1 MGFMHHNRSEID
13 RRSVR
18 VSLTQKRRDV
28 RKVVSKLFA
37 THTAGLMTKGMLD
50 HRGIDDITMSLRRV
64 ERYWTEQIR
73 YIY

>member
-1 MGFMHHNRSEID
+1 RCEID

-18 VSLTQKRRDV
+18 VRLTEKGRDI
-28 RKVVSKLFA
+28 RKIVDELFA
-37 THTAGLMTKGMLD
+37 NHAEGIETRGVLDADGLDT
-50 HRGIDDITMSLRRV
+50 ITSSLRRL

>member
-1 MGFMHHNRSEID
+1 MHHERSEID

-18 VSLTQKRRDV
+18 VRLTEKGRGV
-28 RKVVSKLFA
+28 HVLVTKLFR
-37 THTAGLMTKGMLD
+37 THSEGLMDRAVLD
-50 HRGIDDITMSLRRV
+50 RQGIENIAIALRRV